1 MKTPTLTYR
10 IQLILIL
17 SMFLF
22 GPTLIFAQLVV
33 PKDMFPLSIGN
44 QWTYQH
50 RSSYGDQ
57 LLSIARF
64 DTGVAH
70 FAVIGSIV
78 LPDSTRWIFRQIRSL
93 KRQFSISQNPD
104 TLIHDTLDFEIVER
118 NRGFH
123 PMYRQ
128 GKFNTL
134 WDSEFPFFAEVP
146 ESTMIHRYFSADSSD
161 TLDHSFKD
169 IDGGT
174 FVCSLKNGTGEIA
187 EQLSYHLTGST
198 YSTNHILLSAV
209 ITSLGESR
217 APTVPPT
224 LALAQ
229 NYPNPFNPETIVSY
243 ELPAPSGAEGSV
255 VSDVKLVVCDILGR
269 QVAVLVNGRKAPGSY
284 SVVFNASGLASGVYI
299 YRLISGGISTTKR
312 MLFLK

>member
-1 MKTPTLTYR
+1 MSAFIRSWSTKTVLG
-10 IQLILIL
+10 ILL
-17 SMFLF
+17 AVPAFVS
-22 GPTLIFAQLVV
+22 AQPAVH
-33 PKDMFPLSIGN
+33 KDMFPLSIGN

-146 ESTMIHRYFSADSSD
+146 ESTMIHRYFSADSLD

-243 ELPAPSGAEGSV
+243 ELSGDG
-255 VSDVKLVVCDILGR
+255 DVKLVVCDILGR